1 MVLQSTRWLALSYFT
16 YFFSYGIFLPFWGVW
31 LKGEG
36 IAPETIGI
44 LLGAGLVARFLG
56 SLLIAP
62 RVKDPSHLV
71 SALRLLALLTLAFA
85 VGFCFGNGWGWLM
98 LVIAGFNL
106 FFSPLVPLTD
116 ALAATWQKQIRMDYG
131 RVRLWGSLAF
141 VIGSALTGQLVAV
154 WGHNAILYSLIF
166 SVLAMLLGMLLKPSV
181 MPQGEAR
188 THGGAER
195 SLWALLKEG
204 PVWRFL
210 LCVTLLQGA
219 HAGYYSF
226 GSIYWQEAGYSAST
240 IGYLWSLGV
249 VAEVII
255 FASSNVLFRR
265 WNARNLLLLSACC
278 GRAALE
284 PDGLQHRAGLAAAD
298 PDPAL
303 RHLHRLP
310 SGGDALYRRASGA
323 RGDPA
328 AGGVFGAGDG
338 RRHRRYD
345 GHCRVPVRTLAGRG
359 ILGDGGGRGAGL
371 VHPAAGGQRQP
382 LIKALPAARGWPG
395 AAGFPAAVR
404 YRSAAGAA
412 RCAPPHKE

>member
-188 THGGAER
+188 TNGGAER

-278 GRAALE
+278 GVLRWSLMAYSTEL
-284 PDGLQHRAGLAAAD
+284 GWLLLIQILHCGTFTVCHLAAMRFIAARQGQEVIRLQAVYS
-298 PDPAL
+298 AL
-303 RHLHRLP
+303 AM
-310 SGGDALYRRASGA
+310 GGGIAVMTVIAGFLFEHWQ
-323 RGDPA
+323 
-328 AGGVFGAGDG
+328 GGVFW
-338 RRHRRYD
+338 
-345 GHCRVPVRTLAGRG
+345 VM
-359 ILGDGGGRGAGL
+359 
-371 VHPAAGGQRQP
+371 
-382 LIKALPAARGWPG
+382 
-395 AAGFPAAVR
+395 AAVAVPALFIR
-404 YRSAAGAA
+404 
-412 RCAPPHKE
+412 PPAVSVSR

>member
-1 MVLQSTRWLALSYFT
+1 MRVGVSSVKVLPSLRRDHGSAIHALARAQLFHLLL
-16 YFFSYGIFLPFWGVW
+16 SYGIFLPFWGVW

-36 IAPETIGI
+36 IAPETIGM

-71 SALRLLALLTLAFA
+71 SALRLLALLTGLCGRFLFRQRLGLADA
-85 VGFCFGNGWGWLM
+85 GDSGFQPVL
-98 LVIAGFNL
+98 
-106 FFSPLVPLTD
+106 
-116 ALAATWQKQIRMDYG
+116 LAAGAADRRVGRHRQKQIRMDYG

-188 THGGAER
+188 THSGTER

-278 GRAALE
+278 GVLRWSLMAYSTEL
-284 PDGLQHRAGLAAAD
+284 GWLLLIQILHCGTFTVCHLAAMRFIAARQGQEVIQLQAVYS
-298 PDPAL
+298 AL
-303 RHLHRLP
+303 AM
-310 SGGDALYRRASGA
+310 GGGIAVMTVIAGFLFEHWQ
-323 RGDPA
+323 
-328 AGGVFGAGDG
+328 GGVFW
-338 RRHRRYD
+338 
-345 GHCRVPVRTLAGRG
+345 VM
-359 ILGDGGGRGAGL
+359 
-371 VHPAAGGQRQP
+371 
-382 LIKALPAARGWPG
+382 
-395 AAGFPAAVR
+395 AAVAVPALFIR
-404 YRSAAGAA
+404 
-412 RCAPPHKE
+412 PPAVSVSR

>member
-36 IAPETIGI
+36 IAPETIGM

-188 THGGAER
+188 TRSGTER

-265 WNARNLLLLSACC
+265 WNARNLLLLSAFC
-278 GRAALE
+278 GVLRWSLMAYSTEL
-284 PDGLQHRAGLAAAD
+284 GWLLLIQILHCGTFTVCHLAAMRFIAARQGQEVIQLQAVYS
-298 PDPAL
+298 AL
-303 RHLHRLP
+303 AM
-310 SGGDALYRRASGA
+310 GGGIAVMTVIAGFLFEHWQ
-323 RGDPA
+323 
-328 AGGVFGAGDG
+328 GGVFW
-338 RRHRRYD
+338 
-345 GHCRVPVRTLAGRG
+345 VM
-359 ILGDGGGRGAGL
+359 
-371 VHPAAGGQRQP
+371 
-382 LIKALPAARGWPG
+382 
-395 AAGFPAAVR
+395 AAVAVPALFIR
-404 YRSAAGAA
+404 
-412 RCAPPHKE
+412 PPAVSVSR

>member
-44 LLGAGLVARFLG
+44 LLGTGLVARFLG

-116 ALAATWQKQIRMDYG
+116 ALAAIWQKQIRMDYG

-188 THGGAER
+188 THSDTER

-278 GRAALE
+278 GVLRWSLMAYSTEL
-284 PDGLQHRAGLAAAD
+284 GWLLLIQILHCGTFTVCHLAAMRFIAARQGQEVIRLQAVYS
-298 PDPAL
+298 AL
-303 RHLHRLP
+303 AM
-310 SGGDALYRRASGA
+310 GGGIAVMTVIAGFLFEHWQ
-323 RGDPA
+323 
-328 AGGVFGAGDG
+328 GGVFW
-338 RRHRRYD
+338 
-345 GHCRVPVRTLAGRG
+345 VM
-359 ILGDGGGRGAGL
+359 
-371 VHPAAGGQRQP
+371 
-382 LIKALPAARGWPG
+382 
-395 AAGFPAAVR
+395 AAVAVPALFIR
-404 YRSAAGAA
+404 
-412 RCAPPHKE
+412 PPAVSVSR

>member
-36 IAPETIGI
+36 IAPETIGM

-62 RVKDPSHLV
+62 HVKDPSHLV

-188 THGGAER
+188 ARSDIER

-278 GRAALE
+278 GVLRWSLMAYSTEL
-284 PDGLQHRAGLAAAD
+284 GWLLLIQILHCGTFTVCHLAAMRFIAARQGQEVIRLQAVYS
-298 PDPAL
+298 AL
-303 RHLHRLP
+303 AM
-310 SGGDALYRRASGA
+310 GGGIAVMTVIAGFLFEHWQ
-323 RGDPA
+323 
-328 AGGVFGAGDG
+328 GGVFW
-338 RRHRRYD
+338 
-345 GHCRVPVRTLAGRG
+345 VM
-359 ILGDGGGRGAGL
+359 
-371 VHPAAGGQRQP
+371 
-382 LIKALPAARGWPG
+382 
-395 AAGFPAAVR
+395 AAV
-404 YRSAAGAA
+404 AAPALFI
-412 RCAPPHKE
+412 RPPAVSVSR

>member
-131 RVRLWGSLAF
+131 RVRLWGSRAG

-154 WGHNAILYSLIF
+154 WGHNAILYSLIL

-195 SLWALLKEG
+195 PLWALLKEG

-278 GRAALE
+278 GVLRWSLMAYSTEL
-284 PDGLQHRAGLAAAD
+284 GWLLLIQILHCGTFTVCHLAAMRFIAARQGQEVIQLQAVYS
-298 PDPAL
+298 AL
-303 RHLHRLP
+303 AM
-310 SGGDALYRRASGA
+310 GGGIAVMTVIAGFLFEHWQ
-323 RGDPA
+323 
-328 AGGVFGAGDG
+328 GGVFW
-338 RRHRRYD
+338 
-345 GHCRVPVRTLAGRG
+345 VM
-359 ILGDGGGRGAGL
+359 
-371 VHPAAGGQRQP
+371 
-382 LIKALPAARGWPG
+382 
-395 AAGFPAAVR
+395 AAVAVPALFIR
-404 YRSAAGAA
+404 
-412 RCAPPHKE
+412 PPAVSVSR

>member
-36 IAPETIGI
+36 IAPETIGM

-181 MPQGEAR
+181 MPQGAAR
-188 THGGAER
+188 ARSGTER

-278 GRAALE
+278 GVLRWSLMAYSTEL
-284 PDGLQHRAGLAAAD
+284 GWLLLIQILHCGTFTVCHLAAMRFIAARQGQEVIQLQAVYS
-298 PDPAL
+298 AL
-303 RHLHRLP
+303 AM
-310 SGGDALYRRASGA
+310 GGGIAVMTVIAGFLFEHWQ
-323 RGDPA
+323 
-328 AGGVFGAGDG
+328 GGVFW
-338 RRHRRYD
+338 
-345 GHCRVPVRTLAGRG
+345 VM
-359 ILGDGGGRGAGL
+359 
-371 VHPAAGGQRQP
+371 
-382 LIKALPAARGWPG
+382 
-395 AAGFPAAVR
+395 AAVAVPALFIR
-404 YRSAAGAA
+404 
-412 RCAPPHKE
+412 PPAVSVSR

>member
-154 WGHNAILYSLIF
+154 WGHNAILYSLIL

-195 SLWALLKEG
+195 PLWALLKEG

-278 GRAALE
+278 GVLRWNLMAYSTEL
-284 PDGLQHRAGLAAAD
+284 GWLLLIQILHCGTFTVCHLAAMRFIAARQGQEVIQLQAVYS
-298 PDPAL
+298 AL
-303 RHLHRLP
+303 AM
-310 SGGDALYRRASGA
+310 GGGIAVMTVIAGFLFEHWQ
-323 RGDPA
+323 
-328 AGGVFGAGDG
+328 GGVFW
-338 RRHRRYD
+338 
-345 GHCRVPVRTLAGRG
+345 VM
-359 ILGDGGGRGAGL
+359 
-371 VHPAAGGQRQP
+371 
-382 LIKALPAARGWPG
+382 
-395 AAGFPAAVR
+395 AAVAVPALFIR
-404 YRSAAGAA
+404 
-412 RCAPPHKE
+412 PPAVSVSR

>member
-36 IAPETIGI
+36 IPPETIGI

-71 SALRLLALLTLAFA
+71 TALRLLAFLTLAFA
-85 VGFCFGNGWGWLM
+85 IGFCFGNGWGWLM

-116 ALAATWQKQIRMDYG
+116 ALAATWQKQITMDYG

-141 VIGSALTGQLVAV
+141 VIGSALTGQMVSV
-154 WGHNAILYSLIF
+154 WGHNAILYSLII
-166 SVLAMLLGMLLKPSV
+166 SILAMLLGMMLKPSV

-188 THGGAER
+188 SHSEADR
-195 SLWALLKEG
+195 SLWEMLKEG

-255 FASSNVLFRR
+255 FASSNFLFRR

-278 GRAALE
+278 GVLRW
-284 PDGLQHRAGLAAAD
+284 GLMASSTELGWLLVIQILHCGTFTVCHLAAMRFIAARKG
-298 PDPAL
+298 PEVIRLQAVYSAL
-303 RHLHRLP
+303 AMGGGIAIMTVIAGFLFEHLQ
-310 SGGDALYRRASGA
+310 
-323 RGDPA
+323 
-328 AGGVFGAGDG
+328 GGVFW
-338 RRHRRYD
+338 
-345 GHCRVPVRTLAGRG
+345 VM
-359 ILGDGGGRGAGL
+359 
-371 VHPAAGGQRQP
+371 AAV
-382 LIKALPAARGWPG
+382 ALPAMFIRP
-395 AAGFPAAVR
+395 PAVAVSGSR
-404 YRSAAGAA
+404 
-412 RCAPPHKE
+412 

>member
-278 GRAALE
+278 GVLRWSLMAYSTEL
-284 PDGLQHRAGLAAAD
+284 GWLLLIQILHCGTFTVCHLAAMRFIAARQGQEVIQLQAVYS
-298 PDPAL
+298 AL
-303 RHLHRLP
+303 AM
-310 SGGDALYRRASGA
+310 GGGIAVMTVIAGFLFEHWQ
-323 RGDPA
+323 
-328 AGGVFGAGDG
+328 GGVFW
-338 RRHRRYD
+338 
-345 GHCRVPVRTLAGRG
+345 VM
-359 ILGDGGGRGAGL
+359 
-371 VHPAAGGQRQP
+371 
-382 LIKALPAARGWPG
+382 
-395 AAGFPAAVR
+395 AAV
-404 YRSAAGAA
+404 AAPALFI
-412 RCAPPHKE
+412 RPPAVSVSR

>member
-278 GRAALE
+278 GVLRWNLMAYSTEL
-284 PDGLQHRAGLAAAD
+284 GWLLLIQILHCGTFTVCHLAAMRFIAARQGQEVIRLQAVYS
-298 PDPAL
+298 AL
-303 RHLHRLP
+303 AM
-310 SGGDALYRRASGA
+310 GGGIAVMTVIAGFLFEHWQ
-323 RGDPA
+323 
-328 AGGVFGAGDG
+328 GGVFW
-338 RRHRRYD
+338 
-345 GHCRVPVRTLAGRG
+345 VM
-359 ILGDGGGRGAGL
+359 
-371 VHPAAGGQRQP
+371 
-382 LIKALPAARGWPG
+382 
-395 AAGFPAAVR
+395 AAVAVPALFIR
-404 YRSAAGAA
+404 
-412 RCAPPHKE
+412 PPAVSVSR

>member
-85 VGFCFGNGWGWLM
+85 VSFCFGNGWGWLM

-154 WGHNAILYSLIF
+154 WGHNAILYSLIL

-278 GRAALE
+278 GVLRWSLMAYSTEL
-284 PDGLQHRAGLAAAD
+284 GWLLLIQILHCGTFTVCHLAAMRFIAARQGQEVIQLQAVYSALAMGGGIAVMTVIAGFLFEHWQGGVYWVMAAVAV
-298 PDPAL
+298 PAL
-303 RHLHRLP
+303 FIRP
-310 SGGDALYRRASGA
+310 
-323 RGDPA
+323 PA
-328 AGGVFGAGDG
+328 VSVS
-338 RRHRRYD
+338 R
-345 GHCRVPVRTLAGRG
+345 
-359 ILGDGGGRGAGL
+359 
-371 VHPAAGGQRQP
+371 
-382 LIKALPAARGWPG
+382 
-395 AAGFPAAVR
+395 
-404 YRSAAGAA
+404 
-412 RCAPPHKE
+412 

>member
-36 IAPETIGI
+36 IPPETIGI

-62 RVKDPSHLV
+62 RVKDPAHLV
-71 SALRLLALLTLAFA
+71 TALRLLALLTLAFA
-85 VGFCFGNGWGWLM
+85 IGFCFGNGWGWLM

-116 ALAATWQKQIRMDYG
+116 ALAGTWQKQITMDYG

-141 VIGSALTGQLVAV
+141 VIGSALTGQMVSV
-154 WGHNAILYSLIF
+154 WGHSAILYSLII
-166 SVLAMLLGMLLKPSV
+166 SILAMLLGMMLKPSV

-188 THGGAER
+188 THSETER
-195 SLWALLKEG
+195 SLWEMLKEG

-249 VAEVII
+249 VAEVVI
-255 FASSNVLFRR
+255 FASSNFLFRR
-265 WNARNLLLLSACC
+265 WNARNLLLLSDCC
-278 GRAALE
+278 GILRWSLMASSTEL
-284 PDGLQHRAGLAAAD
+284 GWLLVIQILHCGTFTVCHLAAMRFIAARKG
-298 PDPAL
+298 PEVIRLQAVYSAL
-303 RHLHRLP
+303 AMGGGIAIMTVIAGFLFEHLQ
-310 SGGDALYRRASGA
+310 
-323 RGDPA
+323 
-328 AGGVFGAGDG
+328 GGVFW
-338 RRHRRYD
+338 
-345 GHCRVPVRTLAGRG
+345 VM
-359 ILGDGGGRGAGL
+359 
-371 VHPAAGGQRQP
+371 AAVV
-382 LIKALPAARGWPG
+382 LPALFIRP
-395 AAGFPAAVR
+395 PAVAVSSSR
-404 YRSAAGAA
+404 
-412 RCAPPHKE
+412 

>member
-36 IAPETIGI
+36 IAPETIGM

-116 ALAATWQKQIRMDYG
+116 ALAGTWQKQIRMDYG

-188 THGGAER
+188 THSGAER

-278 GRAALE
+278 GVLRWSLMAYSTEL
-284 PDGLQHRAGLAAAD
+284 GWLLLIQILHCGTFTVCHLAAMRFIAARQGQEVIRLQAVYS
-298 PDPAL
+298 AL
-303 RHLHRLP
+303 AM
-310 SGGDALYRRASGA
+310 GGGIAVMTVIAGFLFEHWQ
-323 RGDPA
+323 
-328 AGGVFGAGDG
+328 GGVFW
-338 RRHRRYD
+338 
-345 GHCRVPVRTLAGRG
+345 VM
-359 ILGDGGGRGAGL
+359 
-371 VHPAAGGQRQP
+371 
-382 LIKALPAARGWPG
+382 
-395 AAGFPAAVR
+395 AAVAVPALFIR
-404 YRSAAGAA
+404 
-412 RCAPPHKE
+412 PPAVSVSR

>member
-36 IAPETIGI
+36 IAPETIGM

-188 THGGAER
+188 TRSGAER

-278 GRAALE
+278 GVLRWSLMAYSTEL
-284 PDGLQHRAGLAAAD
+284 GWLLLIQILHCGTFTVCHLAAMRFIAARQGQEVIRLQAVYS
-298 PDPAL
+298 AL
-303 RHLHRLP
+303 AM
-310 SGGDALYRRASGA
+310 GGGIAVMTVIAGFLFEHWQ
-323 RGDPA
+323 
-328 AGGVFGAGDG
+328 GGVFW
-338 RRHRRYD
+338 
-345 GHCRVPVRTLAGRG
+345 VM
-359 ILGDGGGRGAGL
+359 
-371 VHPAAGGQRQP
+371 
-382 LIKALPAARGWPG
+382 
-395 AAGFPAAVR
+395 AAVAVPALFIR
-404 YRSAAGAA
+404 
-412 RCAPPHKE
+412 PPAVSVSR

>member
-71 SALRLLALLTLAFA
+71 AALRLMALLTLAFA

-154 WGHNAILYSLIF
+154 WGHNAILYSLIL

-195 SLWALLKEG
+195 SLLALLKEG

-278 GRAALE
+278 GVLRWSLMAYSTEL
-284 PDGLQHRAGLAAAD
+284 GWLLLIQILHCGTFTVCHLAAMRFIAARQGQEVIQLQAVYS
-298 PDPAL
+298 AL
-303 RHLHRLP
+303 AM
-310 SGGDALYRRASGA
+310 GGGIAVMTVIAGFLFEHWQ
-323 RGDPA
+323 
-328 AGGVFGAGDG
+328 GGVFW
-338 RRHRRYD
+338 
-345 GHCRVPVRTLAGRG
+345 VM
-359 ILGDGGGRGAGL
+359 
-371 VHPAAGGQRQP
+371 
-382 LIKALPAARGWPG
+382 
-395 AAGFPAAVR
+395 AAVAVPALFIR
-404 YRSAAGAA
+404 
-412 RCAPPHKE
+412 PPAVSVSR

>member
-36 IAPETIGI
+36 IAPETIGM

-154 WGHNAILYSLIF
+154 WGHNAILYSLIL

-255 FASSNVLFRR
+255 FASSIVLFRL

-278 GRAALE
+278 GVLRWSLMAYSTEL
-284 PDGLQHRAGLAAAD
+284 GWLLLIQILHCGTFTVCHLAAMRFIAARQGQEVIQLQAVYS
-298 PDPAL
+298 AL
-303 RHLHRLP
+303 AM
-310 SGGDALYRRASGA
+310 GGGIAVMTVIAGFLFEHWQ
-323 RGDPA
+323 
-328 AGGVFGAGDG
+328 GGVFW
-338 RRHRRYD
+338 
-345 GHCRVPVRTLAGRG
+345 VM
-359 ILGDGGGRGAGL
+359 
-371 VHPAAGGQRQP
+371 
-382 LIKALPAARGWPG
+382 
-395 AAGFPAAVR
+395 AAV
-404 YRSAAGAA
+404 AAPALFI
-412 RCAPPHKE
+412 RPPAVSVSR

>member
-36 IAPETIGI
+36 IAPETIGM

-188 THGGAER
+188 THSGTER

-219 HAGYYSF
+219 HADYYSF

-278 GRAALE
+278 GVLRWSLMAYSTEL
-284 PDGLQHRAGLAAAD
+284 GWLLLIQILHCGTFTVCHLAAMRFIAARQGQEVIQLQAVYS
-298 PDPAL
+298 AL
-303 RHLHRLP
+303 AM
-310 SGGDALYRRASGA
+310 GGGIAVMTVIAGFLFEHWQ
-323 RGDPA
+323 
-328 AGGVFGAGDG
+328 GGVFW
-338 RRHRRYD
+338 
-345 GHCRVPVRTLAGRG
+345 VM
-359 ILGDGGGRGAGL
+359 
-371 VHPAAGGQRQP
+371 
-382 LIKALPAARGWPG
+382 
-395 AAGFPAAVR
+395 AAVAVPALFIR
-404 YRSAAGAA
+404 
-412 RCAPPHKE
+412 PPAVSVSR

>member
-36 IAPETIGI
+36 IAPETIGM
-44 LLGAGLVARFLG
+44 LLGTGLVARFLG

-188 THGGAER
+188 THSGAER

-278 GRAALE
+278 GVLRWSLMAYSTEL
-284 PDGLQHRAGLAAAD
+284 GWLLLIQILHCGTFTVCHLAAMRFIAARQGQEVIRLQAVYS
-298 PDPAL
+298 AL
-303 RHLHRLP
+303 AM
-310 SGGDALYRRASGA
+310 GGGIAVMTVIAGFLFEHWQ
-323 RGDPA
+323 
-328 AGGVFGAGDG
+328 GGVFW
-338 RRHRRYD
+338 
-345 GHCRVPVRTLAGRG
+345 VM
-359 ILGDGGGRGAGL
+359 
-371 VHPAAGGQRQP
+371 
-382 LIKALPAARGWPG
+382 
-395 AAGFPAAVR
+395 AAVAVPALFIR
-404 YRSAAGAA
+404 
-412 RCAPPHKE
+412 PPAVSVNR

>member
-36 IAPETIGI
+36 IAPETIGM

-141 VIGSALTGQLVAV
+141 VIGSALTGQLVAA
-154 WGHNAILYSLIF
+154 WGHNAILYSLIL

-278 GRAALE
+278 GVLRWSLMAYSTEL
-284 PDGLQHRAGLAAAD
+284 GWLLLIQVLHCGTFTVCHLAAMRFIAARQGQEVIRLQAVYS
-298 PDPAL
+298 AL
-303 RHLHRLP
+303 AM
-310 SGGDALYRRASGA
+310 GGGIAVMTVIAGFLFEHWQ
-323 RGDPA
+323 
-328 AGGVFGAGDG
+328 GGVFW
-338 RRHRRYD
+338 
-345 GHCRVPVRTLAGRG
+345 VM
-359 ILGDGGGRGAGL
+359 
-371 VHPAAGGQRQP
+371 
-382 LIKALPAARGWPG
+382 
-395 AAGFPAAVR
+395 AAV
-404 YRSAAGAA
+404 AAPALFI
-412 RCAPPHKE
+412 RPPAVSVSR

>member
-278 GRAALE
+278 GVLRWSLMAYSTEL
-284 PDGLQHRAGLAAAD
+284 GWLLLIQILHCGTFTVCHLAAMRFIAARQGQEVIRLQAVYS
-298 PDPAL
+298 AL
-303 RHLHRLP
+303 AM
-310 SGGDALYRRASGA
+310 GGGIAVMTVIAGFLFEHWQ
-323 RGDPA
+323 
-328 AGGVFGAGDG
+328 GGVFW
-338 RRHRRYD
+338 
-345 GHCRVPVRTLAGRG
+345 VM
-359 ILGDGGGRGAGL
+359 
-371 VHPAAGGQRQP
+371 
-382 LIKALPAARGWPG
+382 
-395 AAGFPAAVR
+395 AAVAVPALFIR
-404 YRSAAGAA
+404 
-412 RCAPPHKE
+412 PPAVSVSR

>member
-36 IAPETIGI
+36 IAPETIGM

-71 SALRLLALLTLAFA
+71 SSLRLLALLTLAFA

-195 SLWALLKEG
+195 SLWSLLKEG

-278 GRAALE
+278 GVLRWSLMAYSTEL
-284 PDGLQHRAGLAAAD
+284 GWLLLIQILHCGTFTVCHLAAMRFIAARQGQEVIRLQAVYS
-298 PDPAL
+298 AL
-303 RHLHRLP
+303 AM
-310 SGGDALYRRASGA
+310 GGGIAVMTVIAGFLFEHWQ
-323 RGDPA
+323 
-328 AGGVFGAGDG
+328 GGVFW
-338 RRHRRYD
+338 
-345 GHCRVPVRTLAGRG
+345 VM
-359 ILGDGGGRGAGL
+359 
-371 VHPAAGGQRQP
+371 
-382 LIKALPAARGWPG
+382 
-395 AAGFPAAVR
+395 AAVAVPALFIR
-404 YRSAAGAA
+404 
-412 RCAPPHKE
+412 PPAVSVSR

>member
-36 IAPETIGI
+36 IAPETIGM

-71 SALRLLALLTLAFA
+71 AALRLLALLTLAFA

-278 GRAALE
+278 GVLRWSLMAYSTEL
-284 PDGLQHRAGLAAAD
+284 GWLLLIQILHCGTFTVCHLAAMRFIAARQGQEVIRLQAVYS
-298 PDPAL
+298 AL
-303 RHLHRLP
+303 AM
-310 SGGDALYRRASGA
+310 GGGIAVMTVIAGFLFEHWQ
-323 RGDPA
+323 
-328 AGGVFGAGDG
+328 GGVFW
-338 RRHRRYD
+338 
-345 GHCRVPVRTLAGRG
+345 VM
-359 ILGDGGGRGAGL
+359 
-371 VHPAAGGQRQP
+371 
-382 LIKALPAARGWPG
+382 
-395 AAGFPAAVR
+395 AAVAVPALFIR
-404 YRSAAGAA
+404 
-412 RCAPPHKE
+412 PPAVSVSR

>member
-36 IAPETIGI
+36 IAPETIGM

-71 SALRLLALLTLAFA
+71 SVLRLLALLTLAFA

-188 THGGAER
+188 ARSGTER

-278 GRAALE
+278 GVLRWSLMAYSTEL
-284 PDGLQHRAGLAAAD
+284 GWLLLIQILHCGTFTVCHLAAMRFIAARQGQEVIQLQAVYS
-298 PDPAL
+298 AL
-303 RHLHRLP
+303 AM
-310 SGGDALYRRASGA
+310 GGGIAVMTVIAGFLFEHWQ
-323 RGDPA
+323 
-328 AGGVFGAGDG
+328 GGVFW
-338 RRHRRYD
+338 
-345 GHCRVPVRTLAGRG
+345 VM
-359 ILGDGGGRGAGL
+359 
-371 VHPAAGGQRQP
+371 
-382 LIKALPAARGWPG
+382 
-395 AAGFPAAVR
+395 AAVAVPALFIR
-404 YRSAAGAA
+404 
-412 RCAPPHKE
+412 PPAVSVSR

>member
-16 YFFSYGIFLPFWGVW
+16 YFFSYGIFLPFWGIW

-36 IAPETIGI
+36 IPPETIGI

-71 SALRLLALLTLAFA
+71 TALRLLALLTLAFA
-85 VGFCFGNGWGWLM
+85 IGFCFGNGWGWLM

-116 ALAATWQKQIRMDYG
+116 ALAGTWQKQITLDYG

-141 VIGSALTGQLVAV
+141 VIGSALTGQMVSV
-154 WGHNAILYSLIF
+154 WGHNAILYSLII
-166 SVLAMLLGMLLKPSV
+166 SILAMLLGMMLKPSV

-188 THGGAER
+188 THSEADR
-195 SLWALLKEG
+195 SLWEMLKEG

-255 FASSNVLFRR
+255 FASSNFLFRR

-278 GRAALE
+278 GILRW
-284 PDGLQHRAGLAAAD
+284 GLMASSTELGWLLVIQILHCGTFTVCHLAAMRFIAARKG
-298 PDPAL
+298 PEVIRLQAVYSAL
-303 RHLHRLP
+303 AMGGGIAIMTVIAGFLFEHLQ
-310 SGGDALYRRASGA
+310 
-323 RGDPA
+323 
-328 AGGVFGAGDG
+328 GGVFWVMAAVV
-338 RRHRRYD
+338 
-345 GHCRVPVRTLAGRG
+345 VPALFIRP
-359 ILGDGGGRGAGL
+359 
-371 VHPAAGGQRQP
+371 PAA
-382 LIKALPAARGWPG
+382 
-395 AAGFPAAVR
+395 AVSDSR
-404 YRSAAGAA
+404 
-412 RCAPPHKE
+412 

>member
-36 IAPETIGI
+36 IAPETIGM

-71 SALRLLALLTLAFA
+71 SSLRLLALLTLAFA

-141 VIGSALTGQLVAV
+141 VIGSALTGQMVAV

-188 THGGAER
+188 THGGTER

-278 GRAALE
+278 GVLRWSLMAYSTEL
-284 PDGLQHRAGLAAAD
+284 GWLLLIQILHCGTFTVCHLAAMRFIAARQGQEVIRLQAVYS
-298 PDPAL
+298 AL
-303 RHLHRLP
+303 AM
-310 SGGDALYRRASGA
+310 GGGIAVMTVIAGFLFEHWQ
-323 RGDPA
+323 
-328 AGGVFGAGDG
+328 GGVFW
-338 RRHRRYD
+338 
-345 GHCRVPVRTLAGRG
+345 VM
-359 ILGDGGGRGAGL
+359 
-371 VHPAAGGQRQP
+371 
-382 LIKALPAARGWPG
+382 
-395 AAGFPAAVR
+395 AAV
-404 YRSAAGAA
+404 AAPALFI
-412 RCAPPHKE
+412 RPPAVSVSR

>member
-36 IAPETIGI
+36 IPPETIGI

-71 SALRLLALLTLAFA
+71 TALRLLALLTLAFA
-85 VGFCFGNGWGWLM
+85 IGFCFGNGWGWLM

-116 ALAATWQKQIRMDYG
+116 ALAATWQKQITMDYG

-141 VIGSALTGQLVAV
+141 VIGSALTGQMVSV
-154 WGHNAILYSLIF
+154 WGHNAILYSLII
-166 SVLAMLLGMLLKPSV
+166 SILAMLLGMMLKPSV

-188 THGGAER
+188 SHSEADR
-195 SLWALLKEG
+195 SLWEMLKEG

-210 LCVTLLQGA
+210 LSVTLLQGA

-255 FASSNVLFRR
+255 FASSNFLFRR

-278 GRAALE
+278 GVLRW
-284 PDGLQHRAGLAAAD
+284 GLMASSTELGWLLVIQILHCGTFTVCHLAAMRFIAARKG
-298 PDPAL
+298 PEVIRLQAVYSAL
-303 RHLHRLP
+303 AMGGGIAIMTVIAGFLFEHLQ
-310 SGGDALYRRASGA
+310 
-323 RGDPA
+323 
-328 AGGVFGAGDG
+328 GGVFW
-338 RRHRRYD
+338 
-345 GHCRVPVRTLAGRG
+345 VM
-359 ILGDGGGRGAGL
+359 
-371 VHPAAGGQRQP
+371 AAV
-382 LIKALPAARGWPG
+382 ALPAMFIRP
-395 AAGFPAAVR
+395 PAVAVSGSR
-404 YRSAAGAA
+404 
-412 RCAPPHKE
+412 

>member
-36 IAPETIGI
+36 IAPETIGM
-44 LLGAGLVARFLG
+44 LLGAGLIARFLG

-71 SALRLLALLTLAFA
+71 SALRLLALLALAFA

-116 ALAATWQKQIRMDYG
+116 ALAATWQKQITMDYG

-154 WGHNAILYSLIF
+154 WGHNAILYSLIA
-166 SVLAMLLGMLLKPSV
+166 SVLAMLLGMMLKPSV

-188 THGGAER
+188 AHREPER
-195 SLWALLKEG
+195 SLFELLKEG

-255 FASSNVLFRR
+255 FAGSNVLFRR
-265 WNARNLLLLSACC
+265 WNARSLLLLSACC
-278 GRAALE
+278 GVLRWSLMAYSTEL
-284 PDGLQHRAGLAAAD
+284 GWLLLIQILHCGTFTVCHLAAMRFIAARKG
-298 PDPAL
+298 PEVIRLQAVYSAL
-303 RHLHRLP
+303 AMGGGIAIMTVIAGFLFEHLQ
-310 SGGDALYRRASGA
+310 
-323 RGDPA
+323 
-328 AGGVFGAGDG
+328 GGVFWVMAAVA
-338 RRHRRYD
+338 
-345 GHCRVPVRTLAGRG
+345 VPALFIRP
-359 ILGDGGGRGAGL
+359 
-371 VHPAAGGQRQP
+371 PAVS
-382 LIKALPAARGWPG
+382 AAR
-395 AAGFPAAVR
+395 
-404 YRSAAGAA
+404 
-412 RCAPPHKE
+412 

>member
-36 IAPETIGI
+36 IPPETIGI

-71 SALRLLALLTLAFA
+71 TALRLLALLTLAFA
-85 VGFCFGNGWGWLM
+85 IGFCFGNGWGWLM

-116 ALAATWQKQIRMDYG
+116 ALAGTWQKQITLDYG

-141 VIGSALTGQLVAV
+141 VIGSALTGQMVSV
-154 WGHNAILYSLIF
+154 WGHNAILYSLII
-166 SVLAMLLGMLLKPSV
+166 SILAMLLGMMLKPSV

-188 THGGAER
+188 THSEADR
-195 SLWALLKEG
+195 SLWEMLKEG

-255 FASSNVLFRR
+255 FASSNFLFRR

-278 GRAALE
+278 GILRW
-284 PDGLQHRAGLAAAD
+284 GLMASSTELGWLLVIQILHCGTFTVCHLAAMRFIAARKG
-298 PDPAL
+298 PEVIRLQAVYSAL
-303 RHLHRLP
+303 AM
-310 SGGDALYRRASGA
+310 GGGIAIMTVIAGFLFEYLQ
-323 RGDPA
+323 
-328 AGGVFGAGDG
+328 GGVFW
-338 RRHRRYD
+338 
-345 GHCRVPVRTLAGRG
+345 VM
-359 ILGDGGGRGAGL
+359 
-371 VHPAAGGQRQP
+371 
-382 LIKALPAARGWPG
+382 
-395 AAGFPAAVR
+395 AAVVVPALFIR
-404 YRSAAGAA
+404 
-412 RCAPPHKE
+412 PPAVAVSDSR

>member
-36 IAPETIGI
+36 IAPETIGM

-62 RVKDPSHLV
+62 RFKDPSHLV

-188 THGGAER
+188 ARSGTER

-278 GRAALE
+278 GVLRWSLMAYSTEL
-284 PDGLQHRAGLAAAD
+284 GWLLLIQILHCGTFTVCHLAAMRFIAARQGQEVIQLQAVYS
-298 PDPAL
+298 AL
-303 RHLHRLP
+303 AM
-310 SGGDALYRRASGA
+310 GGGIAVMTVIAGFLFEHWQ
-323 RGDPA
+323 
-328 AGGVFGAGDG
+328 GGVFW
-338 RRHRRYD
+338 
-345 GHCRVPVRTLAGRG
+345 VM
-359 ILGDGGGRGAGL
+359 
-371 VHPAAGGQRQP
+371 
-382 LIKALPAARGWPG
+382 
-395 AAGFPAAVR
+395 AAVAVPALFIR
-404 YRSAAGAA
+404 
-412 RCAPPHKE
+412 PPAVSVSR

>member
-36 IAPETIGI
+36 IAPETIGM

-116 ALAATWQKQIRMDYG
+116 ALAGTWQKQIRMDYG

-188 THGGAER
+188 THSGVER

-278 GRAALE
+278 GVLRWSLMAYSTEL
-284 PDGLQHRAGLAAAD
+284 GWLLLIQILHCGTFTVCHLAAMRFIAARQGQEVIRLQAVYS
-298 PDPAL
+298 AL
-303 RHLHRLP
+303 AM
-310 SGGDALYRRASGA
+310 GGGIAVMTVIAGFLFEHWQ
-323 RGDPA
+323 
-328 AGGVFGAGDG
+328 GGVFW
-338 RRHRRYD
+338 
-345 GHCRVPVRTLAGRG
+345 VM
-359 ILGDGGGRGAGL
+359 
-371 VHPAAGGQRQP
+371 
-382 LIKALPAARGWPG
+382 
-395 AAGFPAAVR
+395 AAVAVPALFIR
-404 YRSAAGAA
+404 
-412 RCAPPHKE
+412 PPAVSVSR